1 MQIVKLANN
10 KTVELIISMGSVMR
24 IKSVL
29 NHNLLDVGKEGCI
42 EKILDDQVELCNV
55 LYLLCEK
62 SCEAKSITDLD
73 FGYGMEGD
81 KLQLATDQFLE
92 ELKNFLPPYKK
103 TLLSHSL
110 KTMAEIQ
117 KTILDA
123 SIKKLDEMKVG
134 MTEIVKNEMD
144 KRLTLES
151 LKDSLSE
158 QK

>member
-1 MQIVKLANN
+1 MQIIKLASG
-10 KTVELIISMGSVMR
+10 KTVELVISMGSVMR

-29 NHNLLDVGKEGCI
+29 NYNLLDVGKEGCI
-42 EKILDDQVELCNV
+42 EKILDDQVALCNV
-55 LYLLCEK
+55 LYILCEK
-62 SCEAKSITDLD
+62 SCESKSISDID
-73 FGYGMEGD
+73 FGYGMDGGN
-81 KLQLATDQFLE
+81 LQLATDQFLE
-92 ELKNFLPPYKK
+92 ELKNFLPLHKK

-117 KTILDA
+117 KTIVEA